1 MHLVKY
7 HFPPKNCVQ
16 YWEGQSLPMWFTTFL
31 PASWCWGFKSH
42 PVTAFTFA
50 CFRAYIENGDKQNV
64 LTFSGW
70 LPMERTEQKERTF
83 KVTTFF
89 RRIQVILSNVHL
101 GRKFL
106 QNVPSLFLKPR
117 HWKGFASR
125 RAGMQ
130 SSECAGEMPPASN
143 CSQYIACW
151 QRLSGG
157 LLVVMKA
164 CIGEVYIIHIKI
176 LMFIARKLSYPSQKT
191 GNVPCGMVYG
201 FVKK

>member
-1 MHLVKY
+1 MLGSINIQEKHSTIIFLRCCIWSNIIF
-7 HFPPKNCVQ
+7 HQKNCVQ

-31 PASWCWGFKSH
+31 PASWCWDFKSH
-42 PVTAFTFA
+42 PVAAFTFA

-70 LPMERTEQKERTF
+70 LPMERAEQKERTF

-117 HWKGFASR
+117 HWKGLHPGEQECRVLNVLEKCLLPAIVLSTLP
-125 RAGMQ
+125 AGR
-130 SSECAGEMPPASN
+130 G
-143 CSQYIACW
+143 SQEA
-151 QRLSGG
+151 
-157 LLVVMKA
+157 
-164 CIGEVYIIHIKI
+164 
-176 LMFIARKLSYPSQKT
+176 F
-191 GNVPCGMVYG
+191 
-201 FVKK
+201 